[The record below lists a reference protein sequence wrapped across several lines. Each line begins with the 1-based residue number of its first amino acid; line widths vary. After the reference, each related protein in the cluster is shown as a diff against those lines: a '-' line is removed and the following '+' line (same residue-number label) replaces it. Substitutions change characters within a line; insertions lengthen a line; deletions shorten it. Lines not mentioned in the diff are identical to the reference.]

1 MSEMAFARKM
11 LSNFVNRLRQDRSG
25 VAVIEL
31 AYSLPILMVLGV
43 TGAETAYYVQTQ
55 QQISQIALAAA
66 DNASRVGEAG
76 VLQTRRVYESD
87 INDIFLGAPKQ
98 FGDPNFFDNARIIIS
113 SVEYD
118 ADDNI
123 YIHWQRCMGEKDVD
137 SEFGPEGTGLGDDTL
152 EDGIN
157 TGAARVKPVPGSAL
171 IVAEVSYDFQ
181 ALFGISPYVSRELKA
196 KGVFVVRD
204 ARDLTGLYDKTGED
218 PVATC
223 A

>member
-1 MSEMAFARKM
+1 MAFARKM

-25 VAVIEL
+25 VAVIEF

-123 YIHWQRCMGEKDVD
+123 YIHWQRCMAKKMLIPNSAQKVLDWAMTRWKTE
-137 SEFGPEGTGLGDDTL
+137 S
-152 EDGIN
+152 I
-157 TGAARVKPVPGSAL
+157 RVPQGSNL
-171 IVAEVSYDFQ
+171 
-181 ALFGISPYVSRELKA
+181 SREA
-196 KGVFVVRD
+196 H
-204 ARDLTGLYDKTGED
+204 
-218 PVATC
+218 
-223 A
+223 

>member
-1 MSEMAFARKM
+1 MSEMAAIRTR
-11 LSNFVNRLRQDRSG
+11 LAGVLNRLKKDRSG

-43 TGAETAYYVQTQ
+43 TGAETAYFVQTQ

-76 VLQTRRVYESD
+76 VLQTRRVYEAD

-98 FGDPNFFDNARIIIS
+98 FSDDSFFENARIIIS

-123 YIHWQRCMGEKDVD
+123 YIHWQRCMGEKDFD
-137 SEFGPEGTGLGDDTL
+137 SELGPEGTGLGDDTL
-152 EDGIN
+152 EDGID
-157 TGAARVKPVPGSAL
+157 TGTAMVKPIPGNAL
-171 IVAEVSYDFQ
+171 IVAEVSYDYQ
-181 ALFGISPYVSRELKA
+181 SLFGVSPFTSKELKA
-196 KGVFVVRD
+196 KGVFAVRD